1 MGWVAVLD
9 TNKAIGGIWP
19 AKATEGLDIG
29 FKYCMAWEAFMVGVL
44 VWAWATTPIFLLC
57 TTISRHGCGAFGFGV
72 GWLHRGNF
80 HVDVDLGQGGLDTET
95 KDGCLERQDD
105 GLQI

>member
-29 FKYCMAWEAFMVGVL
+29 FKYCMAWEAFMVGVSGL
-44 VWAWATTPIFLLC
+44 GLANDANLSFVYNDIPAWVRRVWLW
-57 TTISRHGCGAFGFGV
+57 
-72 GWLHRGNF
+72 
-80 HVDVDLGQGGLDTET
+80 GGLVAS
-95 KDGCLERQDD
+95 RQFPR
-105 GLQI
+105 GR